1 MWPVEV
7 PWMSLRFGVEIEFVG
22 GCPGRLAFL
31 PGWRLQPD
39 ERQTDEDGTETG
51 GELAPDPLL
60 WSQRAQI
67 AEMLRRLRRTGARAN
82 WACGLHVHVGLE
94 PWGEDVVLPL
104 VDAALRCQAALGELL
119 RSAPDRALFVPP
131 VTETMRAA
139 HAAGGGADALTR
151 HGRPQSH
158 RCGINARSW
167 YDTGT
172 VEIRLA
178 NGSTDYAEVRRT
190 VELCLRFVAAVGAGR
205 GADLPQTGA
214 ALAAALGAP
223 AQGYP
228 PPRVA
233 PLWHRERLW
242 LEDALLPVLGPPAL
256 AAVPGE
262 VHHVRPSAGGLIVVV
277 EREDGTQESI
287 LMGWTGGAWRPV

>member
-1 MWPVEV
+1 MWPVHV
-7 PWMSLRFGVEIEFVG
+7 PWKKLRFGVEVEFVG
-22 GCPGRLAFL
+22 GCPERLELL
-31 PGWRLQPD
+31 PGWRLQPG
-39 ERQTDEDGTETG
+39 ELQTDDDGTETG

-60 WSQRAQI
+60 WSQGAQI
-67 AEMLRRLRRTGARAN
+67 REMLRRLRRTGARAN

-94 PWGEDVVLPL
+94 PWGEAAVLPL
-104 VDAALRCQAALGELL
+104 VDAAIRCQAGLGDLF
-119 RSAPDRALFVPP
+119 RSAPDRAVFAPP
-131 VTETMRAA
+131 VTEAMRAA
-139 HAAGGGADALTR
+139 YVAGGGPDALTR

-167 YDTGT
+167 YDTGS

-178 NGSTDYAEVRRT
+178 NGSTEYGEVRRT

-205 GADLPQTGA
+205 GSGLPRTRA

-223 AQGYP
+223 AGGYP
-228 PPRVA
+228 PPKAA

-256 AAVPGE
+256 AEVPGE
-262 VHHVRPSAGGLIVVV
+262 VHHMRTTAEGVAVVV
-277 EREDGTQESI
+277 EREDGTQEP
-287 LMGWTGGAWRPV
+287 LLFHWADGGWRRV